1 LVNAISEIDGDK
13 IVMRKA
19 FVLNRLLC
27 LSIIGT
33 IFLIATPT
41 LWAQSAAI
49 EPCQDSAPAKPN
61 ATTPTKVSAKASQ
74 TLIDSSIPEDPE
86 LLKLLAPYSEKVREL
101 STVIGTLDEKLTKT
115 NVGAGSIG
123 YLVTDAMLATARRK
137 SNKNVV
143 IALTNAGGLRKNDIS
158 AGQLRASDIFE
169 LMPFENALITLD
181 LTGEQ
186 LKKIAQAGTRDAQ
199 AGLQV
204 EYRWNEQNRSE
215 VLSVKL
221 LDDKGVAHEIDPKAT
236 YTIVTI
242 DYLYN
247 LKSGAYAV
255 LQEAK
260 NVTPLNIAMRDA
272 ATEYIKAQTAAGK
285 HIKGTLDKRFVQI
298 GPGPTKDEAPPQ

>member
-1 LVNAISEIDGDK
+1 
-13 IVMRKA
+13 MRKA
-19 FVLNRLLC
+19 FVLNRLVC
-27 LSIIGT
+27 LSIVST
-33 IFLIATPT
+33 IFLIAAPT

-49 EPCQDSAPAKPN
+49 QPCEQAPAPKPGTT
-61 ATTPTKVSAKASQ
+61 TTPVKVAAKASQ
-74 TLIDSSIPEDPE
+74 TVIDSSIPEDPE

-101 STVIGTLDEKLTKT
+101 SIVIGTLDEKLTKT

-123 YLVTDAMLATARRK
+123 HLVTDAMLAAARSK
-137 SNKNVV
+137 STKLVAV
-143 IALTNAGGLRKNDIS
+143 AITNAGGLRKNDIS

-169 LMPFENALITLD
+169 LLPFENALITLD

-186 LKKIAQAGTRDAQ
+186 LKKITQAGTRDAQ

-204 EYRWNEQNRSE
+204 EYRWNDQNRTE

-221 LDDKGVAHEIDPKAT
+221 LDDKGAAHEIDPKAI

-255 LQEAK
+255 FQDAK
-260 NVTPLNIAMRDA
+260 NMVPLNLTMRDA
-272 ATEYIKAQTAAGK
+272 VTNYIKAETSAGR
-285 HIKGTLDKRFVQI
+285 HIKSTLDKRFVQI
-298 GPGPTKDEAPPQ
+298 GPGPTKEEAPPQ